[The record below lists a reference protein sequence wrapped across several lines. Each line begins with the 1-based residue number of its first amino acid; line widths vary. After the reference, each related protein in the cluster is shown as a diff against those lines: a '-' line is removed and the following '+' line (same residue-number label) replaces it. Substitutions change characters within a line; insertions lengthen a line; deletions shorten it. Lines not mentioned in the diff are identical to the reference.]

1 MSQADQKTM
10 KALKI
15 REVQSELTRSG
26 KFFAT
31 EKTDSGRK
39 SRPSEANEKKTYQK
53 KANSIGAKQYT
64 QDVSK

>member
-1 MSQADQKTM
+1 MPQADQKTM

-26 KFFAT
+26 KFFAI

-39 SRPSEANEKKTYQK
+39 SSPSEANEKKIFQM
-53 KANSIGAKQYT
+53 KANSVGVKQYK